1 MRKKREKPG
10 LLAIV
15 VRIVIVCVVLFIGLK
30 MIQYIQLSSQ
40 LRALQRDQVI
50 FQSQIENL
58 KEKIEFAETD
68 YFIEKMAR
76 EESDLAKPGDF
87 VIKFKSK

>member
-1 MRKKREKPG
+1 MKKKREKLG
-10 LLAIV
+10 LLNIV
-15 VRIVIVCVVLFIGLK
+15 VRIVIACVILFIGLK
-30 MIQYIQLSSQ
+30 MVQYIQLNSQ
-40 LRALQRDQVI
+40 LHALQRDQAI
-50 FQSQIENL
+50 FQEQIEDL
-58 KEKIEFAETD
+58 KEKIQFAETD